1 MTRSFLLAALLT
13 VNFINAS
20 CQSSTQKK
28 AKQTQD
34 AIDAATKPDKTSASG
49 QYLTATING
58 KVWTATEMTIDKD
71 NSNIVQVHGK
81 KGDTFLSFNLYKPA
95 PGKEKSFSDTSPAN
109 WADETELDIYVGE
122 TGKAII
128 TKMDDKWIE
137 GTFSFTGKYKNKTA
151 TISNGSFRI
160 PNPKQFN

>member
-1 MTRSFLLAALLT
+1 MNRSILCATLLSITLL
-13 VNFINAS
+13 NAS

-28 AKQTQD
+28 AKQMQD
-34 AIDAATKPDKTSASG
+34 AIDAVTKGEKTSASG

-58 KVWTATEMTIDKD
+58 KVWTATEMMTDKD

-81 KGDTFLSFNLYKPA
+81 KGNTFISFNLYKPA
-95 PGKEKSFSDTSPAN
+95 PGKEKSFSETSPAN
-109 WADETELDIYVGE
+109 WADETERDIYAGE
-122 TGKAII
+122 TGTAII

-137 GTFSFTGKYKNKTA
+137 GTFSFTGKYSNKTA